1 LVNCRTCRATDG
13 ACYAIT
19 EGQQFQEAPEVYSID
34 LDTGE
39 ATFLFEFKELVN
51 ESSFIGADD
60 IVFDSA
66 GDAYVT
72 IDASKLDD
80 DSWWTELHALDL
92 ESGELTYL
100 ARVSYGYNDGGQ
112 SYWETVTPVA
122 SRVEGGL

>member
-1 LVNCRTCRATDG
+1 LHSLLIDTWYRIQTRHQVILVEREHQTLT
-13 ACYAIT
+13 
-19 EGQQFQEAPEVYSID
+19 
-34 LDTGE
+34 
-39 ATFLFEFKELVN
+39 
-51 ESSFIGADD
+51 FIGADD